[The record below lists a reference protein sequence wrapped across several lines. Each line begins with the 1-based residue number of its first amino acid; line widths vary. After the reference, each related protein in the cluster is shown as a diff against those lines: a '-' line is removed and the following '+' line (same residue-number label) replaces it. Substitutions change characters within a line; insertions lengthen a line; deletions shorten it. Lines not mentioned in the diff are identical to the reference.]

1 MELKEQKITVSTLIQ
16 YTYRNNIMKLKP
28 NYIFSAEDKL
38 TDQRQIVKFKISKIT
53 ENSKHLP
60 EIFLYTSYVQSENTI
75 RLSELYFFL
84 FRKLGWHL
92 NHLHIVHLCINEIF
106 M

>member
-1 MELKEQKITVSTLIQ
+1 
-16 YTYRNNIMKLKP
+16 MKLKP

-38 TDQRQIVKFKISKIT
+38 TDQRQIVKFKISKII